1 MTGQKWTDS
10 TFDEY
15 QKQKNNARFISPK
28 AFETVTVRMIDP
40 YFVIVNPGDDGLDG
54 RKWLT
59 EWKGREITTPQWQAR
74 ARDLADN
81 TDGVLK
87 LNKSMIGILSAEVKR
102 NNIPLDEL
110 EGITFRIE
118 RYAMNAGGRVDILR
132 SGNAPTQSAGV
143 ATPAAAAA
151 VTVTA
156 PNDEADE
163 DDIIDAIETV
173 KKSKPDLTGDALANW
188 VKTKLKNDGKK
199 ATLKEIK
206 KVITDLEE

>member
-1 MTGQKWTDS
+1 MATKWNDS

-15 QKQKNNARFISPK
+15 QKQKSNVKFISPK
-28 AFETVTVRMIDP
+28 PFETITVRMIDP
-40 YFVIVNPGDDGLDG
+40 YFVIVNPGEEGLDG

-59 EWKGREITTPQWQAR
+59 EWKGREITTPQWQAE

-81 TDGVLK
+81 IDGVLK
-87 LNKSMIGILSAEVKR
+87 LNKTMIGILSAEVKK
-102 NNIPLDEL
+102 NNLPLDEL
-110 EGITFRIE
+110 EGVTFRIE
-118 RYAMNAGGRVDILR
+118 RYAANAGGRVDILR
-132 SGNAPTQSAGV
+132 SGNAPSAASSAGS
-143 ATPAAAAA
+143 ATDA
-151 VTVTA
+151 VTS

-173 KKSKPDLTGDALANW
+173 KKSKPDLDGDALANW
-188 VKTKLKNDGKK
+188 VKTKLKNDSKK